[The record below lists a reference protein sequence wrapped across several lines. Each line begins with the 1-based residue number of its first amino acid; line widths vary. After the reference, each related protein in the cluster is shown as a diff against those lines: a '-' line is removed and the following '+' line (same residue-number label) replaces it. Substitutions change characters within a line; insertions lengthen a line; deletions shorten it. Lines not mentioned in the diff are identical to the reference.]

1 LFYKLGFSRRTLPF
15 SVGEAIHDD
24 NRYWAAAARLGF
36 DRAHPPARL
45 LLD

>member
-24 NRYWAAAARLGF
+24 NRYWATAARLGYSP
-36 DRAHPPARL
+36 DHPPPRL